1 VSTARALAALG
12 LALWLGGGLGV
23 MLSTRAVFR
32 NLRGQ
37 PLAGT
42 IAAEMLR
49 GLAALTALALVLLVL
64 ATALGLR
71 GFAVAAWIAG
81 ALVFG
86 ASELIV
92 KRALHRMREE
102 MGGSTEKVP
111 AGDPR
116 RKRFGALHGVSML
129 LLLVQ
134 LACAAAALVAVAQ

>member
-1 VSTARALAALG
+1 MSVARALAALG

-37 PLAGT
+37 PLAGR

-49 GLAALTALALVLLVL
+49 GLSALTAIALVLLAL
-64 ATALGLR
+64 ATILGLR
-71 GFAVAAWIAG
+71 GFPVAAWIAG
-81 ALVFG
+81 SLVFG
-86 ASELIV
+86 ASELLV
-92 KRALHRMREE
+92 KRALHALRDE
-102 MGGSTEKVP
+102 MGGSTENVP

-134 LACAAAALVAVAQ
+134 LVCAAAALVAVAQ